1 MPKSPWLSGGYN
13 LSRTSTNGFLF
24 SWRGI
29 PRWDVSAYRR
39 IPPHQSALFEGE
51 WKIGTPHH
59 FGTNKITT
67 SFGRHKALEWWV
79 KHSLQWES
87 NPPTWGRTSHF
98 LEILGG
104 SQDLNLR
111 DPFPNY
117 QPRLPKAAGFPIE
130 PPPTPD
136 ESSRECFR
144 KNHATGKLL
153 SKLDLLQRSNLGSW
167 QNHREKWWGKPLGWY
182 S

>member
-1 MPKSPWLSGGYN
+1 MTVWWIQFIAYINKWLPIFLTGY
-13 LSRTSTNGFLF
+13 STMRRIG
-24 SWRGI
+24 
-29 PRWDVSAYRR
+29 VSAYS
-39 IPPHQSALFEGE
+39 PPPKVPCLKGE

-79 KHSLQWES
+79 KHCLQWES

-144 KNHATGKLL
+144 KKPRHWEVALKAGPFTEVQFGKLTK
-153 SKLDLLQRSNLGSW
+153 S
-167 QNHREKWWGKPLGWY
+167 
-182 S
+182 